1 MAKPTSYLSFD
12 LETTGIDSFHDV
24 PVSYAFVEHKK
35 LNGSE
40 VAARETGIINPGRPI
55 PAQSTAV
62 HGITDAMARDGMALG
77 EAVDMISERIRTHW
91 ENGGAIVGMNVA
103 YDLTMVEALC
113 QVYEVPTLGSSGP
126 GAVLDVYV
134 IDKTLDKWRKGKRT
148 LSDLC
153 VRYNVI
159 LDNAHNAEG
168 DAEATLK
175 IYEAMEREYSDL
187 ASLEIE
193 SINETLNKWHHEY
206 LSSLSDY
213 FVKSGKPA
221 IKPGRFAWPINSPS

>member
-1 MAKPTSYLSFD
+1 MTRPTSYLAFD
-12 LETTGIDSFHDV
+12 LETTGIDSFRDV
-24 PVSYAFVEHKK
+24 PVSYAFVEHKV
-35 LNGSE
+35 LNGSP
-40 VAARETGIINPGRPI
+40 VAAREAGVVNPGRPI

-62 HGITDAMARDGMALG
+62 HGITDAMAQEGIALG
-77 EAVDMISERIRTHW
+77 EAIDLISERIRGHW
-91 ENGGAIVGMNVA
+91 SSGGAIVGMNVA

-113 QVYEVPTLGSSGP
+113 RVYDIPTLSSAGP
-126 GAVLDVYV
+126 GPVLDVYV

-153 VRYNVI
+153 VRYNVS

-175 IYEAMEREYSDL
+175 IYEAMEVEFPSLAQLDL
-187 ASLEIE
+187 EA
-193 SINETLNKWHHEY
+193 INSTLDKWHHEY

-221 IKPGRFAWPINSPS
+221 ISPGRFSWPINSVS